1 MSRTSDG
8 HGPLA
13 SDRRARRSV
22 TMVDVARAIGVSH
35 QTVSRVL
42 NGHPAVRPDTRAR
55 VLQALES
62 LGYRGNPAARAL
74 VTRRSRTLGVV
85 SFDSTLY
92 GPASTL
98 SGVEQAARS
107 AGYFVSVVGLNRVTA
122 GTVREAFDRLTSQDV
137 EGIVIIAP
145 LSGTAGAFAALDGD
159 LPVVVVQGGEAPGLA
174 SVCVAQEEGARMVTQ
189 HLLERGAAAVW
200 HLAGPATW
208 VEAGGRIAGWRAGLR
223 EAGVAAP
230 AVLRGDWRPSS
241 GYAAGRRLARRSD
254 VEAVFVGNDQMAL
267 GLLRAFHEEGIRVP
281 QDVLVA
287 GFDDVPEAAYYT
299 PPLTTVR
306 QDFAAV
312 GRLSVDV
319 LLTQVGEDG
328 QTGRHLTVAPELVV
342 RQSTTRS

>member
-1 MSRTSDG
+1 VSSIPDG
-8 HGPLA
+8 PGPLVT
-13 SDRRARRSV
+13 DRRARRAV
-22 TMVDVARAIGVSH
+22 TMADVARAIGLSH

-55 VLQALES
+55 VLRAVES

-85 SFDSTLY
+85 SYDSTLY

-98 SGVEQAARS
+98 SGVERAARS
-107 AGYFVSVVGLNRVTA
+107 AGYFVSVTGLNRVTA
-122 GTVREAFDRLTSQDV
+122 GTVREAFDRLTAQDV

-159 LPVVVVQGGEAPGLA
+159 LPVVVVQGGQAPGLA
-174 SVCVAQEEGARMVTQ
+174 SVCVAQEEGARMVTR
-189 HLLERGAAAVW
+189 HLLERGAATVW
-200 HLAGPATW
+200 HLAGPAAWT
-208 VEAGGRIAGWRAGLR
+208 EAERRMHGWRAGLR
-223 EAGVAAP
+223 DAGLAAP
-230 AVLRGDWRPSS
+230 RVLRGDWRPSS
-241 GYAAGRRLARRSD
+241 GYAAGRQLARRRD

-267 GLLRAFHEEGIRVP
+267 GLLRAFHEGGIRVP

-287 GFDDVPEAAYYT
+287 GFDDIPEAAYYT

-319 LLTQVGEDG
+319 LLEQLGEG
-328 QTGRHLTVAPELVV
+328 GRTDRHVTVAPELVV
-342 RQSTTRS
+342 RQSSAHA